1 MKATSQELQSTHVVI
16 KNKALVYESYG
27 SSKSVVPT
35 RCDFFSPP
43 PPEGLPCDL
52 SFPSLVSDGATGGV
66 CCLLYSNQLWSS
78 GSAYLL
84 QMQCCSS
91 EWILKKEQ

>member
-1 MKATSQELQSTHVVI
+1 MKATSQELQTMHVVI
-16 KNKALVYESYG
+16 KNEALVYESYG

-35 RCDFFSPP
+35 RCDFFPP
-43 PPEGLPCDL
+43 KGLPCDL
-52 SFPSLVSDGATGGV
+52 SFPSLVPDGATGGV
-66 CCLLYSNQLWSS
+66 CCPLYSNQLWSS

-91 EWILKKEQ
+91 EWILKTEQ